1 MAEIEVITPEKVIE
15 PQATQASGFCGTC
28 GEMVEDGQL
37 TCWRCERA
45 QRKAEQEKVAEQELI
60 TENTRA
66 HDLADLLDEASTP
79 LQACVLLLDDIDDGE
94 LARVLV
100 VIRTLMERQ
109 QADIEKIAAAI
120 AETLGKVKLLQ
131 CQRHMKINGKDYHE
145 GDFFHAILVP
155 REVQGDGAA
164 LQ

>member
-1 MAEIEVITPEKVIE
+1 MAEIEVITPEKASE

-45 QRKAEQEKVAEQELI
+45 QRKAEREKVAEQELI
-60 TENTRA
+60 AKNTRA
-66 HDLADLLDEASTP
+66 YDLADLLDEASIP
-79 LQACVLLLDDIDDGE
+79 LQTFFSLFDDMDDGTH
-94 LARVLV
+94 ARVLIV
-100 VIRTLMERQ
+100 LRTLIGHQ
-109 QADIEKIAAAI
+109 QVGIEKIAAAI

-131 CQRHMKINGKDYHE
+131 CKRHMKINGKAYHD

-155 REVQGDGAA
+155 REVQGDGAP
-164 LQ
+164 LP